1 MIHGAGARKDAGE
14 CGHAELDRGG
24 LPPQGRVDLGE
35 LVVGAGE
42 ADLQAFGF
50 AGPALEFGFG
60 DAVVQVGADLL
71 QPGALG
77 WVWPQ
82 ERAPDAG
89 LTEMILIACPDR
101 CGLQRVR
108 CSPTVTGK
116 NLDLPWLSACRRDDG
131 VFSPV
136 RCGSARRSCGVA
148 RVFHPE

>member
-1 MIHGAGARKDAGE
+1 MIRGGAARKDAGE

-82 ERAPDAG
+82 ERAAQVP
-89 LTEMILIACPDR
+89 LTELTDARI
-101 CGLQRVR
+101 GYR
-108 CSPTVTGK
+108 CSSTDCDRTA
-116 NLDLPWLSACRRDDG
+116 S
-131 VFSPV
+131 
-136 RCGSARRSCGVA
+136 SARSGSWSSLPVA
-148 RVFHPE
+148 A

>member
-1 MIHGAGARKDAGE
+1 MIRGGAARKDAGE

-42 ADLQAFGF
+42 ADLQSVDF
-50 AGPALEFGFG
+50 AEPALAFGFG

-82 ERAPDAG
+82 ERAAQVP
-89 LTEMILIACPDR
+89 LTEL
-101 CGLQRVR
+101 
-108 CSPTVTGK
+108 TG
-116 NLDLPWLSACRRDDG
+116 
-131 VFSPV
+131 
-136 RCGSARRSCGVA
+136 A
-148 RVFHPE
+148 RVGYRSSSTDCDRGASSALPEFWSSLRVVA